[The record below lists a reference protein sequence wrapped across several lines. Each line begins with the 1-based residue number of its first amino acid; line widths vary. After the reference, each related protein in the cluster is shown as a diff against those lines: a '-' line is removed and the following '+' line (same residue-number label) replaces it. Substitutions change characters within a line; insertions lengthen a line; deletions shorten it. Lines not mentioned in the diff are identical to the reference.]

1 MATLLFNSNKS
12 LKSLARETLKAE
24 TFKKPYTNETTK
36 DKGFYLVKDE
46 GIYLMNAFNANN
58 GKTPK
63 QNGFIVYASGFNP
76 KYDKYGDL
84 WDRTYAVSRDDFA
97 DFIPMDEEQLMRVI
111 EGGKV
116 KIKLSP
122 TTLEVWA

>member
-46 GIYLMNAFNANN
+46 GIYLMNAFDSNN
-58 GKTPK
+58 DKTPK
-63 QNGFIVYASGFNP
+63 QNGFVVYAQRFNP
-76 KYDKYGDL
+76 KYDLKGDL
-84 WDRTYAVSRDDFA
+84 WDRTHEVSADDFA
-97 DFIPMDEEQLMRVI
+97 EFVPMEESQLMRVA

-116 KIKLSP
+116 KIVLSP
-122 TTLEVWA
+122 SSFEVWA

>member
-1 MATLLFNSNKS
+1 MHTLNFNSNKS
-12 LKSLARETLKAE
+12 LKSLARETLKASK
-24 TFKKPYTNETTK
+24 FKVPYENRTT
-36 DKGFYLVKDE
+36 DEQGFILVKDE

-58 GKTPK
+58 DKTPK
-63 QNGFIVYASGFNP
+63 QNGFVVYASGFNP

-84 WDRTYAVSRDDFA
+84 WDRTYAVSHDDFA
-97 DFIPMDEEQLMRVI
+97 EFIPMDEEQLMRVA

>member
-46 GIYLMNAFNANN
+46 GIYLMNAFDSNN
-58 GKTPK
+58 DKTPK
-63 QNGFIVYASGFNP
+63 QNGFVVYAQRFNP
-76 KYDKYGDL
+76 KYDLKGDL

-97 DFIPMDEEQLMRVI
+97 EFIPMDEESLMRVI

>member
-46 GIYLMNAFNANN
+46 GIYLMNAYDLED
-58 GKTPK
+58 GKTASSE
-63 QNGFIVYASGFNP
+63 GLTVYASGFNP

-84 WDRTYAVSRDDFA
+84 WDRTHAVSRDDFA
-97 DFIPMDEEQLMRVI
+97 EFIPMEESQLMRVI

>member
-1 MATLLFNSNKS
+1 MATLLFNNNKS

-24 TFKKPYTNETTK
+24 TFKQPYTNETTK

-46 GIYLMNAFNANN
+46 GIYLMNAFDSDND
-58 GKTPK
+58 KTPK
-63 QNGFIVYASGFNP
+63 QNGFVVYASGFNP

-97 DFIPMDEEQLMRVI
+97 EFIPMDEEQLMRVA

-116 KIKLSP
+116 KVKLEP
-122 TTLEVWA
+122 TMLHVWA

>member
-1 MATLLFNSNKS
+1 MHTLNFNSNKS

-24 TFKKPYTNETTK
+24 TFKQPYTNKTTK
-36 DKGFYLVKDE
+36 EKGFYLVKDE
-46 GIYLMNAFNANN
+46 GIYLMNAFNADN

-63 QNGFIVYASGFNP
+63 QNGFVVYASGFNP

-84 WDRTYAVSRDDFA
+84 WDRTHAVSRDDFA
-97 DFIPMDEEQLMRVI
+97 EFIPMDEEQLMRVA

-116 KIKLSP
+116 KIKLEP
-122 TTLEVWA
+122 TMLHVWA

>member
-46 GIYLMNAFNANN
+46 GIYLMNAFNADND
-58 GKTPK
+58 KTPK
-63 QNGFIVYASGFNP
+63 QNGFVVYASGFNP

-84 WDRTYAVSRDDFA
+84 WDRTHAVSRDDFA
-97 DFIPMDEEQLMRVI
+97 DFIPMDEEQLMRVA

>member
-46 GIYLMNAFNANN
+46 GSYLMNAFDSNN
-58 GKTPK
+58 DKTPK
-63 QNGFIVYASGFNP
+63 QNGFVVYASGFNP

-84 WDRTYAVSRDDFA
+84 WDRTHAISRDDFA
-97 DFIPMDEEQLMRVI
+97 EFIPMDEEQLMRVA

>member
-1 MATLLFNSNKS
+1 MATLLFNNNKS

-24 TFKKPYTNETTK
+24 TFKQPYTNKETK

-46 GIYLMNAFNANN
+46 GIYLMNAFSADN

-63 QNGFIVYASGFNP
+63 QNGFVVYASGFNP

-84 WDRTYAVSRDDFA
+84 WDRTHAISGDDFA
-97 DFIPMDEEQLMRVI
+97 EFIPMDEESLMRVI

-116 KIKLSP
+116 KIKLEP
-122 TTLEVWA
+122 TMLHVWA

>member
-46 GIYLMNAFNANN
+46 GIYLMNAFDSNN
-58 GKTPK
+58 DKTPK
-63 QNGFIVYASGFNP
+63 QNGFVVYAQRFNP
-76 KYDKYGDL
+76 KYDLKGDL

-97 DFIPMDEEQLMRVI
+97 EFIPMEESQLMRVI
-111 EGGKV
+111 EGGNI
-116 KIKLSP
+116 KIVLSP
-122 TTLEVWA
+122 SSFEVWA

>member
-46 GIYLMNAFNANN
+46 GIYLMNAYDLED
-58 GKTPK
+58 GKTASSE
-63 QNGFIVYASGFNP
+63 GLTVYAQRFNP
-76 KYDKYGDL
+76 KYDLKGDL
-84 WDRTYAVSRDDFA
+84 WERTHEVSADDFA
-97 DFIPMDEEQLMRVI
+97 EFIPMEESQLMRVA

>member
-1 MATLLFNSNKS
+1 MHTLNFNSNKS

-24 TFKKPYTNETTK
+24 TFKKPYTKETTK

-46 GIYLMNAFNANN
+46 GIYLMNAFNTDN
-58 GKTPK
+58 GKSPK
-63 QNGFIVYASGFNP
+63 QNGFVVYASGFNP

-97 DFIPMDEEQLMRVI
+97 EFIPMD
-111 EGGKV
+111 
-116 KIKLSP
+116 LS
-122 TTLEVWA
+122 LIHI

>member
-46 GIYLMNAFNANN
+46 GIYLMNAFDSNN
-58 GKTPK
+58 DKTPK
-63 QNGFIVYASGFNP
+63 QNGFVVYAQRFNP
-76 KYDKYGDL
+76 KYDLKGDL
-84 WDRTYAVSRDDFA
+84 WERTHEVSADDFA
-97 DFIPMDEEQLMRVI
+97 EFIPMEESQLTRVI
-111 EGGKV
+111 EGGNI
-116 KIKLSP
+116 KIVLSP

>member
-1 MATLLFNSNKS
+1 MATLLFNNNKS

-24 TFKKPYTNETTK
+24 TFKQPYTNKETK

-46 GIYLMNAFNANN
+46 GIYLMNAFNVDN

-97 DFIPMDEEQLMRVI
+97 EFIPMDEEQLMRVA

-116 KIKLSP
+116 KIKLEP
-122 TTLEVWA
+122 TMLHVWA

>member
-46 GIYLMNAFNANN
+46 GIYLMNAFDSNN
-58 GKTPK
+58 DKTPK
-63 QNGFIVYASGFNP
+63 QNGFVVYAQRFNP
-76 KYDKYGDL
+76 KYDLKGDL
-84 WDRTYAVSRDDFA
+84 WERTHEVSADDFA
-97 DFIPMDEEQLMRVI
+97 EFIPMEESQLMRVI
-111 EGGKV
+111 EGGNI
-116 KIKLSP
+116 KIVLSP

>member
-46 GIYLMNAFNANN
+46 GIYLMNAFDSNN
-58 GKTPK
+58 DKTPK
-63 QNGFIVYASGFNP
+63 QNGFVVYAQRFNP
-76 KYDKYGDL
+76 KYDLKGDL

-97 DFIPMDEEQLMRVI
+97 EFIPMEESQLMRVA

>member
-24 TFKKPYTNETTK
+24 TFKKPYTNEMTK

-46 GIYLMNAFNANN
+46 GIYLMNAFDSNN
-58 GKTPK
+58 DKTPK
-63 QNGFIVYASGFNP
+63 QNGFVVYAQRFNP
-76 KYDKYGDL
+76 KYDLKGDL
-84 WDRTYAVSRDDFA
+84 WDRTHEVSADDFA
-97 DFIPMDEEQLMRVI
+97 EFVPMEESQLMRVA

-116 KIKLSP
+116 KIVLSP
-122 TTLEVWA
+122 SSFEVWA

>member
-46 GIYLMNAFNANN
+46 GIYLMNAFDSNN
-58 GKTPK
+58 DKTPK
-63 QNGFIVYASGFNP
+63 QNGFVVYAQRFNP
-76 KYDKYGDL
+76 KYDLKGDL
-84 WDRTYAVSRDDFA
+84 WERTHEVSADDFA
-97 DFIPMDEEQLMRVI
+97 EFIPMEESQLMRVA